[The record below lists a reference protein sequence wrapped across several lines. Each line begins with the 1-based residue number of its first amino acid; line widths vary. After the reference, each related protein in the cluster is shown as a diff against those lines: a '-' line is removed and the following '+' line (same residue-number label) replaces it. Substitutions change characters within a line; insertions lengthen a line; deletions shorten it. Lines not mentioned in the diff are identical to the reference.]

1 MVRDQ
6 EPKGRG
12 GEDVGLFAAHN
23 AKRRAGAQGRKK
35 RAVFQLARWHAAQK
49 SPEKMR
55 LGRSGF
61 GHFRYTRIDAFP
73 GTASFTLVTPFRTSS
88 ALARPI
94 SVPKTG

>member
-35 RAVFQLARWHAAQK
+35 RAVFQFARWHAAQK

-61 GHFRYTRIDAFP
+61 GHFRQLGFKGFAQGRDRRFQVP
-73 GTASFTLVTPFRTSS
+73 VLS
-88 ALARPI
+88 I
-94 SVPKTG
+94 SPTEEPST

>member
-12 GEDVGLFAAHN
+12 REDVGLFAAHN

-61 GHFRYTRIDAFP
+61 GQFRQLAFK
-73 GTASFTLVTPFRTSS
+73 GFAQGRDRRFQ
-88 ALARPI
+88 
-94 SVPKTG
+94 VPVLPQ